1 MSLTTPRLLV
11 GRFRLGASVE
21 IQVMAQCIRPGDVVL
36 GRVVEKV
43 RRTAS
48 AVHLYLKNEPEVR
61 TVGPW
66 ATMTVWAGGLNHGR
80 HHH

>member
-1 MSLTTPRLLV
+1 M
-11 GRFRLGASVE
+11 E

-66 ATMTVWAGGLNHGR
+66 ATMTVWAGGQSWSAPSLMGGSSSPALS
-80 HHH
+80 